1 MLNANPART
10 KYRNKLMIHIY
21 AQGVGLIMLV
31 GVLLFRE
38 FYEGIGT
45 RVIYL
50 LLVIIIAFLF
60 LGIKRFF
67 SLFEKYEN
75 QSALYKDSFE
85 ILVNG
90 SFYIVDL
97 EFNYLYMNKS
107 NTEFMDKYYG
117 LHPKVGENV
126 SKYLSPLHMEAFKE
140 NVNAAISLG
149 FKTSEDILE
158 TVEQDLYL
166 YTTYS
171 PVKNS
176 RGETYA
182 ICCVTTDITDSVQEK
197 EKFTELIYQDPLT
210 NLFNRRKVFDYYKIV
225 QQENQKIWVL
235 IFDLDN
241 FKSSND
247 TFGHTTGDRVLVNF
261 SNLLK
266 STFPSSAIIARWG
279 GDEFLV
285 LVPNIT
291 YGSLRVIET
300 TIQSSITYLDEL
312 GISVSIGEVLAE
324 DTINKNLDYYI
335 DAADLKMYEQKR
347 LQKENYRRNSK
358 VRHQ

>member
-1 MLNANPART
+1 MLKTNLT
-10 KYRNKLMIHIY
+10 TKKYRNKLLMY
-21 AQGVGLIMLV
+21 SYVQGIGLIMLASILIYMQYFH
-31 GVLLFRE
+31 GIWTNISYVLS
-38 FYEGIGT
+38 
-45 RVIYL
+45 VS
-50 LLVIIIAFLF
+50 IIIFLF
-60 LGIKRFF
+60 LGVKRFF
-67 SLFEKYEN
+67 SLFNKYEN
-75 QSALYKDSFE
+75 QNALYQDSFE

-90 SFYIVDL
+90 SVYIVDL

-107 NTEFMDKYYG
+107 NIEFMDNYYKIQ
-117 LHPKVGENV
+117 PKVGENV
-126 SKYLSPLHMEAFKE
+126 SKYLTPLHMEVFKE

-149 FKTSEDILE
+149 FKTSEDILK
-158 TVEQDLYL
+158 TDGQDIYL

-176 RGETYA
+176 RGEIYA
-182 ICCVTTDITDSVQEK
+182 ICCVTTDITGSVQEK

-210 NLFNRRKVFDYYKIV
+210 NIFNRRKVFDYYKIV

-247 TFGHTTGDRVLVNF
+247 TFGHATGDQVLVDF

-300 TIQSSITYLDEL
+300 TIQNSITYLDEL
-312 GISVSIGEVLAE
+312 GISVSIGEALAE
-324 DTINKNLDYYI
+324 DTINNNLDYYI
-335 DAADLKMYEQKR
+335 DAADLKMYERKR
-347 LQKENYRRNSK
+347 LQKGDYIRNSK